1 MKEKNKNDILLD
13 ILVKLEME
21 EKSIL
26 RNLNTYY
33 FDISKKE
40 NLYKKL
46 KNIRTEIQQTKFKL
60 RMEREIKKNDR
71 NSNSSESKK

>member
-40 NLYKKL
+40 SLYKKL

-71 NSNSSESKK
+71 NSNSSESEK

>member
-40 NLYKKL
+40 SLYKKL

-71 NSNSSESKK
+71 NSI

>member
-33 FDISKKE
+33 YDVTKKE
-40 NLYKKL
+40 NLYGKL
-46 KNIRTEIQQTKFKL
+46 KRVRKEIQQTKFKL
-60 RMEREIKKNDR
+60 RMEREIKKNDK
-71 NSNSSESKK
+71 NNYSSKSEK